1 MIIRRIGSNQK
12 SFKAV
17 RLRRGAS
24 VILAERPA
32 GSAKKGTRNGL
43 GKSTLLAILAYCLG
57 GYRTGPLERPRLRGW
72 TFSLDA
78 EHEGRPFS
86 ASRGVDEP
94 DVVALAEAGA
104 GGLRP
109 AIGAAAAAAASADAS
124 HSGAAVRI
132 SIDEYRR
139 MLGRIMF
146 GLDPDAAARRQA
158 HHPTLESLVPY
169 CIRQGGGR
177 GGRVAGGRVAGGRVA
192 GGDGYRSPF
201 ESRRAQPAT
210 DVQVSN
216 AYLLGLD
223 WRLAA
228 ELADV
233 RDRKRRLKALEK
245 EATDGMLADAIGS
258 AGELE
263 AVMIRLEDESQREE
277 DAIRAFKIHERYAE
291 LEAEADGLTR
301 AMHALANERSVQ
313 ARTLEGYRQGTRQES
328 DASAGHVLEIYAES
342 GVLFPGSIRRR
353 LEDAREFHET
363 LVRNRREYLESEMGR
378 LESEMHEKGLQID
391 GMGEKRAGIMRVLET
406 HGAIEELVEMQ
417 ARHKETVEKR
427 ADVSSRL
434 GALEKIGR
442 EGAALDRR
450 MVRLQERAESDF
462 EVHKDQRRRAILAF
476 NRYSEMLCGAPGRLS
491 IGMAGGAYRFGAEIE
506 AQGGGGSRRGI
517 GKMKVFCYDLALASL
532 WAGRPNSPGFLAH
545 DSEMFDGVD
554 GRQAALALQAAVRES
569 ERLGV
574 QYICAIDSDAV
585 PHGEFDRGFDFDSHV
600 VARLVDEGGGGLLGI
615 RF

>member
-1 MIIRRIGSNQK
+1 MIIRRIGSNRE

-17 RLRRGAS
+17 RFRRGAS

-32 GSAKKGTRNGL
+32 GPAKKGARSGP
-43 GKSTLLAILAYCLG
+43 GSSTLLAILAYCLG
-57 GYRTGPLERPRLRGW
+57 GDRTGPLEGPRLKGW

-78 EHEGRPFS
+78 EHGGRPFS
-86 ASRGVDEP
+86 VSRGVDEP
-94 DVVALAEAGA
+94 DVVELAGAGA
-104 GGLRP
+104 GGPWP
-109 AIGAAAAAAASADAS
+109 AGGGAAAAA
-124 HSGAAVRI
+124 GAARI

-146 GLDPDAAARRQA
+146 GLDPDATPRQQA
-158 HHPTLESLVPY
+158 HHPTLGSLASY
-169 CIRQGGGR
+169 CIRQGGR
-177 GGRVAGGRVAGGRVA
+177 SGGASGASGASGG
-192 GGDGYRSPF
+192 GYRSPF
-201 ESRRAQPAT
+201 QSRRAQPPL

-228 ELADV
+228 ELADA

-263 AVMIRLEDESQREE
+263 AVVIRLEDELQREG
-277 DAIRAFKIHERYAE
+277 DAIKAFKVHERYAE
-291 LEAEADGLTR
+291 LEEEADGLTR
-301 AMHALANERSVQ
+301 AMHDLANERSVQ
-313 ARTLEGYRQGTRQES
+313 AKTLEGYRQGTRQES
-328 DASAGHVLEIYAES
+328 DASAGHVLAIYEES
-342 GVLFPGSIRRR
+342 GVVFPGSVRRR
-353 LEDAREFHET
+353 LEEARRFHESI
-363 LVRNRREYLESEMGR
+363 VRNRREFLESEMGR
-378 LESEMHEKGLQID
+378 LEEEVQAKGLQID
-391 GMGEKRAGIMRVLET
+391 AMGEKKAAIMRVLET
-406 HGAIEELVEMQ
+406 HGAIEDLVELQ
-417 ARHKETVEKR
+417 ARHKETAEKR
-427 ADVSSRL
+427 ADASSRL

-442 EGAALDRR
+442 EGAALDRT
-450 MVRLQERAESDF
+450 MVHLRERAGSDF

-476 NRYSEMLCGAPGRLS
+476 NRYSETVCGAPGRLL
-491 IGMAGGAYRFGAEIE
+491 IDMAEGAYRFGAGIE
-506 AQGGGGSRRGI
+506 APGGDRRDI

-545 DSEMFDGVD
+545 DSEIFDGVD
-554 GRQAALALQAAVRES
+554 GRQVALALQAAARES

-574 QYICAIDSDAV
+574 QYMCAIDSDAV

-600 VARLVDEGGGGLLGI
+600 VARLADGGDDGSLLGI